1 MLWSELR
8 LGVVAKLRN
17 ARNELQEVWNMSAPA
32 GRYDPVILRDVTR
45 QKISV
50 MVDDLN
56 RILKDLVTEET
67 DR

>member
-8 LGVVAKLRN
+8 PGVLAKLRN
-17 ARNELQEVWNMSAPA
+17 ARNELQDVWNMSAPA
-32 GRYDPVILRDVTR
+32 GRYDPVILLDATR

-56 RILKDLVTEET
+56 GILKDVA
-67 DR
+67 RSQ